1 MIVRIHLTRLVHAP
15 VANHPS
21 VVRIYRFYALIYMCD
36 SNPKYPS
43 TILSVTEFRCS
54 GFAKLAPEYKAF
66 ALFLWRTISIGATSV
81 VVVRVDVI
89 SREWETKETRAVR
102 HENVGAVQ
110 EGTEQIWMRVL
121 EWKRVVL
128 RRGQPMSA
136 HEQCS

>member
-1 MIVRIHLTRLVHAP
+1 
-15 VANHPS
+15 
-21 VVRIYRFYALIYMCD
+21 MCD

-121 EWKRVVL
+121 ECQRTNNVHDVQERMKHDPIKDDVIVTQQATL
-128 RRGQPMSA
+128 
-136 HEQCS
+136 